1 MKKSV
6 PVLTFVMCSAMAA
19 AVLAGCT
26 SVPLEAD
33 ENLSEKELIQLAQA
47 SYDEGNT
54 KAALFYYETVVD
66 RFGNKDD
73 SYIMAKY
80 EIAHLYVKDG
90 KFDEAKP
97 ILLDVLSFYE
107 DEEAARH
114 LNAAY
119 KKLARIDLAKIP
131 E

>member
-6 PVLTFVMCSAMAA
+6 HILTFVLCSAIA
-19 AVLAGCT
+19 AVVFAGCS
-26 SVPLEAD
+26 SVPMEAD
-33 ENLSEKELIQLAQA
+33 ENLSEKELVQLAQT
-47 SYDEGNT
+47 SYDEGNIE
-54 KAALFYYETVVD
+54 AALFYYKTVVD

-90 KFDEAKP
+90 KYDEAKP

-107 DEEAARH
+107 DEEAART